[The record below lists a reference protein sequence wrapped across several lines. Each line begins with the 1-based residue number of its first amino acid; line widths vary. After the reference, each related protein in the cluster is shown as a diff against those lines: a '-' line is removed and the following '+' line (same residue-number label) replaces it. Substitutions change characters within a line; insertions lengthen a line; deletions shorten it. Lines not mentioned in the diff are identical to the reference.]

1 VINPAVEVRRPSIKD
16 EPLRMPQPK
25 RDRSAEAVKI
35 KQDARTL
42 AELAQTI
49 PPGIDQA
56 QRGVL
61 PKDLIENLKRIEK
74 LSRQIRHQ
82 LSP

>member
-1 VINPAVEVRRPSIKD
+1 MNPAVGVQPPRIKD
-16 EPLRMPQPK
+16 EPLSVTQPK
-25 RDRSAEAVKI
+25 RDWATELAKVKR
-35 KQDARTL
+35 DAQTL

-56 QRGVL
+56 QKGVL
-61 PKDLIENLKRIEK
+61 PKDLLENLKRIEK
-74 LSRQIRHQ
+74 LSRHIRHQ